1 MHTAAL
7 IVGLGSALA
16 IIVLGIRFFV
26 APRQATL
33 DFGVEPDNVR
43 ALAAIKGGRD
53 VTLGVIVILVWA
65 GAGRSA
71 VGWAL
76 LGAAVAPMI
85 DATIV
90 LTNDGKLAKALG
102 VHGLTAVLLIAA
114 GLILAVG

>member
-7 IVGLGSALA
+7 IVGLASALS
-16 IIVLGIRFFV
+16 IVILGIRFFIV
-26 APRQATL
+26 PRQATL
-33 DFGVEPDNVR
+33 DFGVDPDNVR

-53 VTLGVIVILVWA
+53 VTLGAIVFLVWA

-76 LGAAVAPMI
+76 IGAAVAPMF

-90 LTNDGKLAKALG
+90 LTNGGKLAKAIG
-102 VHGLTAVLLIAA
+102 VHGVAIVLVLAS
-114 GLILAVG
+114 GLILALG